1 MTTIIHGVTEAV
13 AAKRIKTRELSVTDA
28 ILEVSAHR
36 ARLIRSKSREEKQ
49 AKRFDKTNEPLQRGK
64 KYLTGLPG
72 IAARVMNHLT
82 CFKGIHVVVEMYRSN
97 LLADVIGKVSAR
109 AHRLA
114 NLGAMSADLRGAFLA
129 MSFTRAFAQSWL
141 IRVTASVWQRV
152 LQYFQT
158 PRSFSSLFVSCHRTF
173 YKGGEVPPPG

>member
-1 MTTIIHGVTEAV
+1 MNEDLLGDPNDHLRCQIVVVHPVTNTV
-13 AAKRIKTRELSVTDA
+13 KK
-28 ILEVSAHR
+28 
-36 ARLIRSKSREEKQ
+36 KS
-49 AKRFDKTNEPLQRGK
+49 
-64 KYLTGLPG
+64 
-72 IAARVMNHLT
+72 
-82 CFKGIHVVVEMYRSN
+82 CFCLYKGKGIHVVVEVYRSI

-158 PRSFSSLFVSCHRTF
+158 PRSFSSLFVF
-173 YKGGEVPPPG
+173 V